1 MKKITTVI
9 LAAGKSSRFK
19 SKESKLTYP
28 LCGLPLILHV
38 YNVAKK
44 IAGTNIVVICNKDNI
59 KILREILP
67 GCKLIIQKKQLGTA
81 NAVEYAK
88 SYIKTPHFIT
98 LSGDSP
104 LVTIKSLKKLIN
116 YYLKSRVKISVI
128 AFKASNPKGYGR
140 MIIKKKYLYEVVE
153 QIHLSNTQEEIKICN
168 SGIMIC
174 EKNTFFKKLNKIKI
188 NKIKKEKY
196 LPDIFKLY
204 SNFNIPVNFIYSDE
218 NEMLG
223 VNTIQDL
230 LTVEKILQNKYINKF
245 IKKGVL
251 FNNPHSCYFNFDTK
265 IEKNV
270 IVENNIT
277 FKNNINIKSGS
288 VIKSNSYLE
297 GATIGSNCIIGP
309 SARIRTKSKIGSNS
323 KIGNFVEI
331 KNSKIGNNVSI
342 AHLSYVGDSEIG
354 NNVNIGAGTITCNY
368 DGNKKHKT
376 IIKDNV
382 FIGSN
387 TSLIAPVVIESN
399 SRIGAGSVITKNIP
413 KNTLAIE
420 RSVLKILKNKRSKY

>member
-19 SKESKLTYP
+19 SKVSKLIYP
-28 LCGLPLILHV
+28 LCGLPLILHIF
-38 YNVAKK
+38 NIAKK
-44 IAGTNIVVICNKDNI
+44 ISGENIIVICNKDNI
-59 KILREILP
+59 KNLRLILP

-88 SYIKTPHFIT
+88 NFIKTTHFIT

-116 YYLKSRVKISVI
+116 HYSKSSVKISVI
-128 AFKASNPKGYGR
+128 AFKATNPKGYGR
-140 MIIKKKYLYEVVE
+140 MIVKKNYLHEVVE
-153 QIHLSNTQEEIKICN
+153 QIHLNKKQEKINICN

-174 EKNTFFKKLNKIKI
+174 EKNIFFKNLNRIKT
-188 NKIKKEKY
+188 NKVKKEKY
-196 LPDIFKLY
+196 LPDIFKVY
-204 SNFNIPVNFIYSDE
+204 SNLNIPVNFVYCDE

-223 VNTIQDL
+223 VNTIEDL
-230 LTVEKILQNKYINKF
+230 LIVEKVLQNKYIDSF
-245 IKKGVL
+245 IKIGVI

-265 IEKNV
+265 IEKDV
-270 IVENNIT
+270 IIENNIT
-277 FKNNINIKSGS
+277 FKNNIKIRSGS
-288 VIKSNSYLE
+288 IIKSNSYLE
-297 GATIGSNCIIGP
+297 GANIGSNCEIGP
-309 SARIRTKSKIGSNS
+309 NARIRSKSKIGNNS

-342 AHLSYVGDSEIG
+342 AHLSYVGDSKIG

-368 DGNKKHKT
+368 DGKKKHKT

-387 TSLIAPVVIESN
+387 TSLIAPVVIESK

-413 KNTLAIE
+413 KNSLAIE
-420 RSVLKILKNKRSKY
+420 RSTLKILRNKRSK